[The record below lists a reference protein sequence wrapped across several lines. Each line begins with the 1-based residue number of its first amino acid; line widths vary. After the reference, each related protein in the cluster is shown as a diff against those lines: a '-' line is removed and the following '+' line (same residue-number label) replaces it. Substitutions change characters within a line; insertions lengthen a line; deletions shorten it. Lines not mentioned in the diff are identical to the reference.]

1 MPTFTLRPDL
11 RDPHSPTLPCIPK
24 MSTTTRRRDN
34 TMTTRTR
41 RTSISECFHRG
52 DDDNEL
58 SVPHFDLPKGKKRKF
73 LEEEPEED
81 DDSYLDVLDTMFEA
95 YPSPPTMYCKRIA
108 MILCKHNKMN
118 WLDETQIRRIDNSLY
133 YYIGPQNYGSILS
146 DLELKEYLEKLMGG
160 MNNMGLSWEGVII
173 ETK

>member
-1 MPTFTLRPDL
+1 MPTLTLRPSRL
-11 RDPHSPTLPCIPK
+11 PFSTLHRIPK

-58 SVPHFDLPKGKKRKF
+58 SVPHFDLPKNKKRKF

-81 DDSYLDVLDTMFEA
+81 DSYLDVLDSMFEA
-95 YPSPPTMYCKRIA
+95 YPSPPTIYCKRIA
-108 MILCKHNKMN
+108 MILCKYNKMS

-160 MNNMGLSWEGVII
+160 
-173 ETK
+173 